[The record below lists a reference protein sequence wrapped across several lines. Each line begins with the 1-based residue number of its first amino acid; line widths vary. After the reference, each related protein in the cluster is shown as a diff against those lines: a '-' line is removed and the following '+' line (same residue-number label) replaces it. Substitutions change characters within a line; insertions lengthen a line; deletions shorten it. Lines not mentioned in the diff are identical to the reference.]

1 MSATVT
7 VNVPECIS
15 EYVIREV
22 SAATFASIANFLDD
36 ACPGEHIDAT
46 LFRAAHVI
54 SFLRTKQDRPLL
66 TTFLSTD
73 RDRVYKIVK
82 ETDTETLIDAI
93 YAFADGFSRN
103 SSLRRSITSMR
114 NSQSSR
120 RSTRTKKK
128 KTESRQ
134 L

>member
-1 MSATVT
+1 MKMSTK
-7 VNVPECIS
+7 VPECIS

-93 YAFADGFSRN
+93 YAFADGFSRKQLTEAFDYLDAEFTIL
-103 SSLRRSITSMR
+103 S
-114 NSQSSR
+114 
-120 RSTRTKKK
+120 KKNENEEK
-128 KTESRQ
+128 KD
-134 L
+134 

>member
-93 YAFADGFSRN
+93 YAFADGFSRKQLTEAFDYLDAEFTIL
-103 SSLRRSITSMR
+103 S
-114 NSQSSR
+114 
-120 RSTRTKKK
+120 KKHENEEK
-128 KTESRQ
+128 KD
-134 L
+134 

>member
-1 MSATVT
+1 MSTTVT
-7 VNVPECIS
+7 INVPECIS

-93 YAFADGFSRN
+93 YAFADGFSRKQLTEAFDYLDAEFTIL
-103 SSLRRSITSMR
+103 S
-114 NSQSSR
+114 
-120 RSTRTKKK
+120 KKNENEEK
-128 KTESRQ
+128 KD
-134 L
+134 

>member
-1 MSATVT
+1 MKMSTK
-7 VNVPECIS
+7 VPECIS

-36 ACPGEHIDAT
+36 ACPGENIDAT

-66 TTFLSTD
+66 TTFLSTNQ
-73 RDRVYKIVK
+73 DRVYKIVK

-93 YAFADGFSRN
+93 YAFADGLSRKQLTEAFDYLDAEFTIL
-103 SSLRRSITSMR
+103 S
-114 NSQSSR
+114 
-120 RSTRTKKK
+120 KKNENAEK
-128 KTESRQ
+128 KD
-134 L
+134 